1 MNSVKAHM
9 RIARRLFI
17 GVVLVA
23 ATASCGDVVR
33 EGRSPVI
40 LVLDSLAGAPG
51 GGHGAGTF
59 TGTLLSDVI
68 FQAVVSPAPC
78 SATSPC
84 STVFNDSGQAVMRL
98 VSKDIGVAPTSNNT
112 VTISRYH
119 ISFRRADGRNAPGV
133 DVPYGWDGAVTAT
146 VQPGEARTI
155 SFELV
160 RHVTK
165 SEPPLVQLIFNPSV
179 IHTIAEITFF
189 GTDQVGNAV
198 TATGNMSIEFG
209 NFGDT

>member
-1 MNSVKAHM
+1 M
-9 RIARRLFI
+9 RIARRLFA
-17 GVVLVA
+17 GVLLVG

-33 EGRSPVI
+33 EGRSPVF
-40 LVLDSLAGAPG
+40 LVMDSLAGAPG
-51 GGHGAGTF
+51 GGHGVGQF
-59 TGTLLSDVI
+59 TETLLSDVI
-68 FQAVVSPAPC
+68 FQNVVTPAPC

-84 STVFNDSGQAVMRL
+84 STVFDDSGQVVLRL
-98 VSKDIGVAPTSNNT
+98 VSKDISVAPTSNNT
-112 VTISRYH
+112 VTITRYH
-119 ISFRRADGRNAPGV
+119 ISFRRADGRNAPGT

-146 VQPGEARTI
+146 VLPDAKTTI

-165 SEPPLVQLIFNPSV
+165 EEPPLVQLIVNPSI

-198 TATGNMSIEFG
+198 SVTGNMSIEFG